1 MLRQFL
7 TIFVDVV
14 TPVFGLVLISYLAG
28 PRLELKVRTLS
39 RTAYFLFI
47 PAFVFDIISKADIE
61 AVLAVRMIAYISL
74 VHILLAAVALG
85 IGKIMQ
91 RPREVIGAYILIA
104 AFANTGNFGLS
115 LIDFRLGHEGLA
127 PATVYF
133 LGLNIVNFTIG
144 VGAASW
150 SRGRGGW
157 QSVLSVFKTPA
168 IIAVL
173 PALLVNLAEVP
184 VPLFLSRLI
193 GLLSQ
198 AMIPTMLVTLGVQLA
213 DAGRPQ
219 INRDICTASAVRL
232 IGGPLVAMLLILPF
246 GLTGLERATGIL
258 QSSMPAA
265 VLTAV
270 IAIEYDMVPEMV
282 THTVL
287 FSTVVSF
294 FTLTVIMS
302 LL

>member
-14 TPVFGLVLISYLAG
+14 TPVFGLVLISYLVG
-28 PRLELKVRTLS
+28 SKLELKVRTLS
-39 RTAYFLFI
+39 RSAYFLFL
-47 PAFVFDIISKADIE
+47 PAFVFNVLSKAEIE
-61 AVLAVRMIAYISL
+61 AALAIRMIAYICL
-74 VHILLAAVALG
+74 VHILLSAIALG
-85 IGKIMQ
+85 VGKVLK
-91 RPREVIGAYILIA
+91 RPKEVIGAYILIA
-104 AFANTGNFGLS
+104 VFANTGNFGLS
-115 LIDFRLGHEGLA
+115 LIDFRLGLDGLA
-127 PATVYF
+127 SATVYF

-157 QSVLSVFKTPA
+157 QSVWSVFKTPA

-173 PALLVNLAEVP
+173 PALLVNLADVP
-184 VPLFLSRLI
+184 VPLFLTRLI

-213 DAGRPQ
+213 DAGRPK
-219 INRDICTASAVRL
+219 INRDVVTASAIRL
-232 IGGPLVAMLLILPF
+232 LGGPIIAMLLVIPF

-287 FSTVVSF
+287 FSTLVSF

-302 LL
+302 LV